1 MVMWGPSCVE
11 LNLCVEGLVGEVL
24 GAQLGQERGKQ
35 RQVGLHLLRHAACIY
50 QGPLQKQTYMSKL
63 F

>member
-1 MVMWGPSCVE
+1 MIVWGPSCVE
-11 LNLCVEGLVGEVL
+11 LNLRVQGLIIEVL

-50 QGPLQKQTYMSKL
+50 QGPLQKQT
-63 F
+63 